1 MHIDWMST
9 SIAYVY
15 TYTYIYHEYVHRHVQ
30 VNVTQQYRTFLALH
44 PPADRKLLPTVVEIA
59 NEHPVRAQSTAMITT
74 PAAKHTGRCTSR
86 SYSPRKYNPVHEL
99 RQMNMYLN

>member
-44 PPADRKLLPTVVEIA
+44 PPAERKLPPTA
-59 NEHPVRAQSTAMITT
+59 YRCGDRQRASSTS
-74 PAAKHTGRCTSR
+74 PKYGDDNDTSR
-86 SYSPRKYNPVHEL
+86 ETYRPVHISVIFP
-99 RQMNMYLN
+99 